1 MSLVL
6 SQEKVEKVPAV
17 VQAANSDSDSGVGS
31 PQEEGTQQPSISKE
45 MSDSEDDIQV
55 NRKPRSLKALRDSDE
70 EEEGGAGMAEALIL
84 SESSEEDAGGAAMK
98 AKLGS
103 TKGKRVVRPP
113 LESDESDAQAESQ
126 TPGRKREYK
135 RQRSQ
140 RRREKS
146 QKAKDW
152 VKKNKSP
159 QGSPVTPPLNDS
171 GCLLGDNDLFD
182 TGLEEGAEPEEEAG
196 LDAIIASV
204 KQKVKK
210 HKSALKY
217 EEDDDEEMIQKPQR
231 KERKAALASKEA
243 IKHLHSESQ
252 RLIRESSVGLPYH
265 MPEPKSIN
273 QFYKRR
279 TRPEGPA
286 MRLLKS
292 AQYQTCLIEVPS
304 PPQPDQNQSKSENP
318 ADAMDPIKSV
328 DKSPEACPEVPLSVS
343 QQPADLVPG
352 SPAKDEGSLGTD
364 KLLELS
370 ESAGDQTDSDTVGPQ
385 MASLESE
392 VQVPLELRLG
402 QSKVAE
408 PTEPSP
414 AEPQPRKNRLARLR
428 ELGLDPAPVPRLC
441 ADDGAFV
448 HLEPPQVNPALEA
461 LKERFLRHVQP
472 APCAQGERSMQ
483 LSIVRK
489 DSSAPSGQ
497 QELLEESVTVTIGKT
512 EKDVVHAKPGEKLV
526 FLKSRLQQAMAQRR
540 QEERERRAALHRLDN
555 EDCEE
560 EEEEEEE
567 MTDESDAEE
576 GVTGLLGDDE
586 HDDDSD
592 VGEDDAEDNRRS
604 NSPLALKGPSPPA
617 DLLNTDGT
625 LLLFAGSSS
634 SRLGD
639 GVRRPGASGPE
650 GDTKLDEED
659 SLSLAKDNSHNSSFE
674 LIGSMLPS
682 YQPINR
688 SVGRGLPIS
697 ALRSPSP
704 VFYRPS
710 FLGSASK
717 SSGKLSEPSLS
728 LPVEDSQDLYA
739 PSSPSEAGPLCA
751 GSHSQGR
758 FSLEEDT
765 QSQLLDADGFLNVG
779 PRVRAPAPKERHRRL
794 LLPDS
799 LDENAMDA
807 NMGELLGLCSG
818 GFEGTAPRGTDRAGQ
833 PGGDTQEG
841 AIGELLGLCSGTF
854 ATQQDSDSPTE
865 GPRALSRAAQGGC
878 SEPGSQQAV
887 EQLLGLC
894 SGTFSSAG
902 NSPAQLDGSQAP
914 ESPCSPTHRE
924 ERRDEEV
931 EEEDCEFRLLSDIGS
946 LSDEEGSME
955 EEDKKGSGSENE
967 GEEPEAVL
975 GVRRGKRKMHLAE
988 FVESEAEL
996 SGSDNGSD
1004 DEEDEGGSEYEDDEV
1019 QEELPSDEELQDQV
1033 NKIHMKQ
1040 VLDDD
1045 KRRLRLYQER
1055 YLADGDL
1062 HSDGPGRT
1070 RRFHWKN
1077 IDNGF
1082 EMGDDGDEEEDEE
1095 EEEELTQAEQQRR
1108 KERAERERWLRE
1120 QSEAAARRGLG
1131 DNEDDDEE
1139 ENIGQEDSQF
1149 MKLAK
1154 KLTAKKL
1161 AQTEGPMAPKEKT
1174 ALSSAPFNMQN
1185 NVVRR
1190 GSLLSQPRAVLQ
1202 KLASISDA
1210 NPSAPRNSR
1219 GFLFQ
1224 TLSPEK
1230 DTFAMACPKKQ
1241 VTKRSQA
1248 ESLAPAAKR
1257 PCLGPV
1263 HSSSGLPKSIFS
1275 YLER

>member
-1 MSLVL
+1 MTN
-6 SQEKVEKVPAV
+6 VEKVPAV
-17 VQAANSDSDSGVGS
+17 AQAVDSDSDSGMGS
-31 PQEEGTQQPSISKE
+31 PQEEGTQQPCVVKE
-45 MSDSEDDIQV
+45 MSDSEDDILV
-55 NRKPRSLKALRDSDE
+55 NRKPRSRKALRDSDE
-70 EEEGGAGMAEALIL
+70 EEGGAGLAEALIL
-84 SESSEEDAGGAAMK
+84 SESSEEDAGGAAIK

-103 TKGKRVVRPP
+103 SKGKRVIRPL
-113 LESDESDAQAESQ
+113 LESDESEAEAESQ
-126 TPGRKREYK
+126 TPGRKRENK

-152 VKKNKSP
+152 VKKNKRP

-182 TGLEEGAEPEEEAG
+182 TGLEEGAEPEEEEG
-196 LDAIIASV
+196 LDAIVASV

-210 HKSALKY
+210 HKSALEY
-217 EEDDDEEMIQKPQR
+217 EEDDEEEMVQKPQR

-252 RLIRESSVGLPYH
+252 RLVRESSVGLPYH

-286 MRLLKS
+286 MKLLKS
-292 AQYQTCLIEVPS
+292 AQYQTRLLEVPS
-304 PPQPDQNQSKSENP
+304 PPQPDQNKSKSENQ
-318 ADAMDPIKSV
+318 ADAMDPIKSL
-328 DKSPEACPEVPLSVS
+328 DNPPEAGPEAPLSVS

-352 SPAKDEGSLGTD
+352 SPAKDEGSLSTD

-370 ESAGDQTDSDTVGPQ
+370 ESTGDQTDSDTVGPQ

-392 VQVPLELRLG
+392 EPLPLEPRLG

-414 AEPQPRKNRLARLR
+414 AEPQPRKDRLARLR
-428 ELGLDPAPVPRLC
+428 ELGLHPAPVPRLC

-560 EEEEEEE
+560 EEEEEE

-604 NSPLALKGPSPPA
+604 NSPLALKGPSPPP

-688 SVGRGLPIS
+688 SVGRGLPTN

-779 PRVRAPAPKERHRRL
+779 PRIRAPAPKERHRRL

-818 GFEGTAPRGTDRAGQ
+818 GFEGTAPRGSGG

-854 ATQQDSDSPTE
+854 ATQQDGGSPAE
-865 GPRALSRAAQGGC
+865 GPGALSAAAQEGC
-878 SEPGSQQAV
+878 AEPGSQQAV

-902 NSPAQLDGSQAP
+902 NSPAQPDGSQAP
-914 ESPCSPTHRE
+914 ESPCSPSPRE
-924 ERRDEEV
+924 ERRNEEEEEA
-931 EEEDCEFRLLSDIGS
+931 EEEDCEFRLLSDVGS
-946 LSDEEGSME
+946 LSDEEGSVE
-955 EEDKKGSGSENE
+955 EEGEKGSDSENE

-996 SGSDNGSD
+996 SGSDDGSD
-1004 DEEDEGGSEYEDDEV
+1004 DEEDEGGSEYEDEV

-1070 RRFHWKN
+1070 RRFRWKN

-1082 EMGDDGDEEEDEE
+1082 EMDDGDEEEDEE
-1095 EEEELTQAEQQRR
+1095 EEEELSQAEQQRR

-1120 QSEAAARRGLG
+1120 QSEAAAQRGLG
-1131 DNEDDDEE
+1131 DDDNDDEE

-1161 AQTEGPMAPKEKT
+1161 SQTEAPMAPKEKT
-1174 ALSSAPFNMQN
+1174 APSSAPFIMQN

-1230 DTFAMACPKKQ
+1230 DTSAMACPKKQ

-1257 PCLGPV
+1257 PCLGPMQPP
-1263 HSSSGLPKSIFS
+1263 SGLPKSIFS